1 MKTKLY
7 KILKRMVLLT
17 VILISVLTLIVI
29 VYLKQEKF
37 GKEASGERL
46 DLIKNSNNFKDGKFQ
61 NINFTPELSEGYS
74 TFGVMYNQFFK
85 KSPRRSPVDKI
96 PSIKTNLLELNLND
110 NVLIW
115 FGHSS
120 YFMQI
125 DGKRILVDP
134 VFSGNA
140 SPIPGTIKS
149 FNGTDIYTVNDLPQ
163 IDYLF
168 ISHDHYDHVD
178 YSTLI
183 ELKEKI
189 NKVVCGL
196 GVSAH
201 FEHWGYSN
209 DQIIETDWHEEVKLD
224 SGFTSFSTPAR
235 HFSGRKFTRN
245 ETLWQSYVLET
256 PSLKIYIGGDSG
268 YDTHFKEIGEKFG
281 PIDLAILDNGQYDKA
296 WRAIHMLPED
306 VIIATQDL
314 KAKRLFPVHSSK
326 FVMAN
331 HPWDEPLVKI
341 TELNIEH
348 DIPLVTPM
356 IGEIVDLNNTS
367 QTFKKWW
374 VGIK

>member
-1 MKTKLY
+1 MTLIIV
-7 KILKRMVLLT
+7 ILLSIVT
-17 VILISVLTLIVI
+17 VIVI
-29 VYLKQEKF
+29 IYMKQPKF
-37 GKEASGERL
+37 GKVASGVRL
-46 DLIKNSNNFKDGKFQ
+46 DFIDKSNNFKDGKFQ
-61 NINFTPELSEGYS
+61 NVNFTPELSEGYT
-74 TFGVMYNQFFK
+74 TFGVMYNQFFN
-85 KSPRRSPVDKI
+85 KSPRRTPVDSI
-96 PSIKTNLLELNLND
+96 PSIKSNLIDLNFND

-140 SPIPGTIKS
+140 SPIPNTVKS
-149 FNGTDIYTVNDLPQ
+149 FKGTDIYTVNDLPQ

-183 ELKEKI
+183 KLKEKV
-189 NKVVCGL
+189 NKVICGL
-196 GVSAH
+196 GVGAH
-201 FEHWGYSN
+201 FEHWGYTY
-209 DQIIETDWHEEVKLD
+209 DQIIETNWHEEVKLD
-224 SGFTSFSTPAR
+224 SGFTSFTAPAR
-235 HFSGRKFTRN
+235 HFSGRKFARN
-245 ETLWQSYVLET
+245 KTLWQSYVLQS

-268 YDTHFKEIGEKFG
+268 YDTHFKEIGEKHG
-281 PIDLAILDNGQYDKA
+281 PIDLAILDNGQYDHA

-341 TELNIEH
+341 TELNKEH
-348 DIPLVTPM
+348 NLSLITPM
-356 IGEIVDLNNTS
+356 VGEIVDLNNTN
-367 QTFKKWW
+367 QKFKQWW
-374 VGIK
+374 TEIK